1 MGNDW
6 QPPDSLSQ
14 KGSTGILSSLVN
26 TVTNV
31 VMGDGTEP
39 VYAGHPGATGSFIGG
54 ADKQL
59 AITNPDNR
67 YSNQSSY
74 NAPGGGGAGAP
85 LRRGSSTSATT
96 TYSAS
101 GMAGVGNPNFK
112 DARDEKSWMQKA
124 GEVASNLSTMA
135 GLSGKEGVGP
145 VGSPPYGAAGA
156 GPDGWNYATNRGPNA
171 YGRQDEG
178 YQPNRTMNA
187 LGSNASVNYNGWN
200 QPSSSSSA
208 YPSSSGSGGI
218 VPDIPASVG
227 PLGSGKVGGGADDGE
242 YERSLIDALC
252 EPGGLKPI
260 PPEQKLQ
267 EFLASAT
274 TLSPDLIGSC
284 LLDILLNN
292 EISWQSKIKAL
303 IVIANLALA
312 KNNCVNHAEWWKIP
326 ENHDQ
331 IRILCNDAKASVR
344 TQAAKTLKIV
354 TGISSSSSSSY
365 PTSSSLISGDGG
377 DDYAPPTSSSAG
389 SIKSSSTGIGK
400 QQQDSLLDLLDDD
413 INPVAS
419 LPVSTTNSP
428 LSSHLQ
434 HGMKTSPM
442 IGAAGGGMD
451 LFSGM
456 SIGGS
461 TTPKSIS
468 DDPVKSSLSP
478 YTSSNNLIN
487 NPTGPSSLSSLST
500 DNSSL
505 KQSQQQQQPI
515 KTINISEHFDF
526 LNDEPVVT
534 TPPPP
539 SFQQPQQQQQQN
551 SNLFDNLNLSASS
564 TSSLPKSS
572 SSTSYQD
579 DFAALSLHST
589 PSNPPSSSFGF
600 LNNTSSNNGNM
611 NNGGMMTPTYRTTP
625 GSSSAISS
633 AFVESNTNPNK
644 NSNNKAFS
652 QVKYLLLFHCFS
664 SNVLMFLFSLVV

>member
-1 MGNDW
+1 LCFSLTFIGMGNDW
-6 QPPDSLSQ
+6 QPPDNLSQ

-39 VYAGHPGATGSFIGG
+39 VYAGHAGATGSYIGG

-67 YSNQSSY
+67 YSNQGSY
-74 NAPGGGGAGAP
+74 NAPGGGGTGAP

-96 TYSAS
+96 TYTSS
-101 GMAGVGNPNFK
+101 GFAGLGNPNFK
-112 DARDEKSWMQKA
+112 DARDEKSWIQKA

-171 YGRQDEG
+171 YGRQEEG
-178 YQPNRTMNA
+178 YQPNRPMNA
-187 LGSNASVNYNGWN
+187 LGSNATVNYNGWN

-208 YPSSSGSGGI
+208 YPSSSSGSGGGV
-218 VPDIPASVG
+218 VPDIPVSVG

-274 TLSPDLIGSC
+274 TLSPDVIGNC
-284 LLDILLNN
+284 LLDILCNN
-292 EISWQSKIKAL
+292 EASWQSKIKAL
-303 IVIANLALA
+303 IVIANLSLS
-312 KNNCVNHAEWWKIP
+312 KNNCPNHSEWWKIP
-326 ENHDQ
+326 EHHDQ
-331 IRILCNDAKASVR
+331 IRILCNDTKASVR

-354 TGISSSSSSSY
+354 SGIHSSTY
-365 PTSSSLISGDGG
+365 PASSSSLIGGGDGG
-377 DDYAPPTSSSAG
+377 EEYAPPTSSSAN
-389 SIKSSSTGIGK
+389 SLKTTSGK
-400 QQQDSLLDLLDDD
+400 QDPLLDLLDDD

-419 LPVSTTNSP
+419 LPVSTNNSP
-428 LSSHLQ
+428 MPSQ
-434 HGMKTSPM
+434 FQQYGMKSSPM
-442 IGAAGGGMD
+442 TGAAGGGGGGGMD

-456 SIGGS
+456 SIGG
-461 TTPKSIS
+461 TTPKNIS
-468 DDPVKSSLSP
+468 DDPVNPSLSP
-478 YTSSNNLIN
+478 FSSSSQLVN
-487 NPTGPSSLSSLST
+487 NPPPLSLSSNST
-500 DNSSL
+500 DNSSF
-505 KQSQQQQQPI
+505 KQSQQQQPLQQPI

-526 LNDEPVVT
+526 LNDDAVVS

-539 SFQQPQQQQQQN
+539 PPQQVQQPN
-551 SNLFDNLNLSASS
+551 NLFDNLNISSS
-564 TSSLPKSS
+564 TNVPKSS

-579 DFAALSLHST
+579 DFAALSLNSAPAT
-589 PSNPPSSSFGF
+589 TASSSSSFGF
-600 LNNTSSNNGNM
+600 LNNNSTNNGNM
-611 NNGGMMTPTYRTTP
+611 NTGGMMSMPTYRSTP
-625 GSSSAISS
+625 ASSSNISN
-633 AFVESNTNPNK
+633 AFMESNTNPNK
-644 NSNNKAFS
+644 NSNDKAFS
-652 QVKYLLLFHCFS
+652 QVCL
-664 SNVLMFLFSLVV
+664 